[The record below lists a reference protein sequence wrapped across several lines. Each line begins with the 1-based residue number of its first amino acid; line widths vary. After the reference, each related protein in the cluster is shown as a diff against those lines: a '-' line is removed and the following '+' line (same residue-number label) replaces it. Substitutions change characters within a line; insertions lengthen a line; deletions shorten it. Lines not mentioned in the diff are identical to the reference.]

1 MLNGFTEET
10 KPLNDYE
17 LCTLLPILI
26 QGLMGKL
33 GKDNAVKNCHICKR
47 LKERGL
53 KVDEARIRKIIN
65 HIRINGMVIGL
76 IATSDGYYIAQ
87 NQSEIDNY
95 LQSLRGR
102 ENAIKAVRV
111 SLEKQRDVMYGKDH
125 NRQNQRVV

>member
-1 MLNGFTEET
+1 ME
-10 KPLNDYE
+10 KI
-17 LCTLLPILI
+17 TLLRT
-26 QGLMGKL
+26 
-33 GKDNAVKNCHICKR
+33 VKR

-87 NQSEIDNY
+87 TQSEIDNY
-95 LQSLRGR
+95 LQSLKGR

-111 SLEKQRDVMYGKDH
+111 SLERQRDVMYGKDY
-125 NRQNQRVV
+125 NRQNQRAV

>member
-1 MLNGFTEET
+1 
-10 KPLNDYE
+10 
-17 LCTLLPILI
+17 
-26 QGLMGKL
+26 MGKL

-87 NQSEIDNY
+87 TQSEIDNY
-95 LQSLRGR
+95 LQSLKGR

-111 SLEKQRDVMYGKDH
+111 SLERQRDVMYGKDY
-125 NRQNQRVV
+125 NRQNQRAV